1 MGQINPFSGA
11 VSISPT
17 RSAAEGVRRSQ
28 AQAKQVSEDE
38 AAETVIESPDAIVS
52 ISDEQSHQSP
62 GKREEHKHKPE
73 DEDDEEE
80 KPAHLDVTA

>member
-1 MGQINPFSGA
+1 MGQINPFTGA

-28 AQAKQVSEDE
+28 AQAKHLSEAE
-38 AAETVIESPDAIVS
+38 AAETVIESPDAVVS

-62 GKREEHKHKPE
+62 GKREEHKQKPE
-73 DEDDEEE
+73 DQDEDED

>member
-1 MGQINPFSGA
+1 MGQINPFTGA

-17 RSAAEGVRRSQ
+17 RSAADGVRRSQ
-28 AQAKQVSEDE
+28 AQAKQLSEAE
-38 AAETVIESPDAIVS
+38 AAETVIESPDAVVS

-62 GKREEHKHKPE
+62 GRREEHKHKPKE
-73 DEDDEEE
+73 DEEDEQ